1 MAVRAPGL
9 QTNARHDPLAAA
21 FEYEAAGEAA
31 FSLGIAGKRV
41 EAAVAALNASTSGDD
56 AREARLKAAAVAVHH
71 YFIQRELMGMR
82 RHDGVIRE
90 YGIPRAVLA
99 RLGAS

>member
-1 MAVRAPGL
+1 MTG
-9 QTNARHDPLAAA
+9 Q
-21 FEYEAAGEAA
+21 
-31 FSLGIAGKRV
+31 
-41 EAAVAALNASTSGDD
+41 DD
-56 AREARLKAAAVAVHH
+56 AAREARLKAAAVAVHH